1 MEIEGYILAG
11 GKSSRMGTDKGLLLL
26 NNIPFVTHIQNVLKT
41 ICKTIQI
48 VTNNLEYKK
57 TGYNIIKDI
66 IIEKGPV
73 GGIYTALSH
82 SKTTYTL
89 IVSVDSPLITEKL
102 IKELIVNHISQN
114 ASVTIFGTE
123 KIEIPLVGVYNTDLK
138 FFFEEAT
145 IHNRLKLRELL
156 KEIKTQKITI
166 SKEFE
171 SQLQNINTKED
182 YKTIINQF
190 NKNAN

>member
-123 KIEIPLVGVYNTDLK
+123 KIEIPLIGVYNTDLK